1 MPEYEQNKKSWQPNN
16 QIIRCAT
23 RNIFSDRPIIYLFIG
38 CAILRAFDPD
48 G

>member
-1 MPEYEQNKKSWQPNN
+1 MPEHEQNKKSWQPNN

-23 RNIFSDRPIIYLFIG
+23 RNMFSDRPIIYEFIG
-38 CAILRAFDPD
+38 WAILRAFDPN